1 MQDFRTWLQQ
11 GELAGQSYRLA
22 SPRRCLK
29 GAAGFHA
36 GSQNGVSLDFSDY
49 REYHPGDDIR
59 SLDWNV
65 FGRTDR
71 LTIKLYHEEV
81 APHVD
86 IVLDASRS
94 MGLVES
100 KPQALLGI
108 GALLATAAAGGN
120 YSWNAFRLGARLSRL
135 ERGRE
140 IPSHWPE
147 LEYEP
152 LKNPGAPLRES
163 AGVLKRQGVR
173 ILVSDLL
180 WSTEP
185 LGVLRRFAEGASSV
199 VVVQLLARADVV
211 PPEPGKYRLDDAE
224 TGESIEVFVDADTQ
238 KQYVERLEQHTPHW
252 NDACRQTGTAFC
264 RLVAEDLLADWRLD
278 PLLRTGIIEH
288 RSGGPAC

>member
-22 SPRRCLK
+22 SPRRSLK

-120 YSWNAFRLGARLSRL
+120 YSWNAFRLGARLASLDRRLNEAAVNGNSVLFAHAVGRHENHFPVHLYTAGSDYFLHFSSRSQPAHGQVPVQSYPFIH
-135 ERGRE
+135 GRSS
-140 IPSHWPE
+140 PSPPIWPSSVS
-147 LEYEP
+147 P
-152 LKNPGAPLRES
+152 AAPF
-163 AGVLKRQGVR
+163 
-173 ILVSDLL
+173 
-180 WSTEP
+180 
-185 LGVLRRFAEGASSV
+185 RFFSSGGGASS
-199 VVVQLLARADVV
+199 
-211 PPEPGKYRLDDAE
+211 
-224 TGESIEVFVDADTQ
+224 
-238 KQYVERLEQHTPHW
+238 
-252 NDACRQTGTAFC
+252 
-264 RLVAEDLLADWRLD
+264 
-278 PLLRTGIIEH
+278 
-288 RSGGPAC
+288 